1 MIPEVDNYFNSDED
15 WQDEMKRL
23 RTLVLDCGLAEE
35 WKWNQPCYTYQGKNI
50 LIISGFKA
58 YCALNFFK
66 GALLKD
72 PEHLLVKA
80 GPNQQSARQIRF
92 SDVNQIDK
100 LETSLKSYIAD
111 AIEVEKSGLKINSK
125 KVSDYAFPE
134 ELKNKFNEKPE
145 FKRAFESL
153 TPGRQR
159 AYLLYFSGAK
169 QSKTRSSRVMKYIP
183 RILEGKGIND
193 CVCGYSKRMPNC
205 DGSHKYIK

>member
-1 MIPEVDNYFNSDED
+1 VPSI
-15 WQDEMKRL
+15 
-23 RTLVLDCGLAEE
+23 
-35 WKWNQPCYTYQGKNI
+35 
-50 LIISGFKA
+50 
-58 YCALNFFK
+58 FFK